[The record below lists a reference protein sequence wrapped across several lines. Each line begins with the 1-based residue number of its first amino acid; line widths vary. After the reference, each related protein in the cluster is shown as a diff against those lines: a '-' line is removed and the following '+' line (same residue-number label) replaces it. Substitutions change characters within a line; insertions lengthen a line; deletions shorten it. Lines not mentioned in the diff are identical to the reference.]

1 MRKSTIYVFIFVFVF
16 IPMILFAQ
24 SAKNRIPLKY
34 GAIRLEKR
42 QDEGDETFPKESFG
56 SIYSLGALF
65 YSLGESGR
73 VKCIWE
79 LQSG

>member
-42 QDEGDETFPKESFG
+42 QDEAMKRFRRNRLGA
-56 SIYSLGALF
+56 IYSLGALF
-65 YSLGESGR
+65 YSWGR
-73 VKCIWE
+73 VE
-79 LQSG
+79 G